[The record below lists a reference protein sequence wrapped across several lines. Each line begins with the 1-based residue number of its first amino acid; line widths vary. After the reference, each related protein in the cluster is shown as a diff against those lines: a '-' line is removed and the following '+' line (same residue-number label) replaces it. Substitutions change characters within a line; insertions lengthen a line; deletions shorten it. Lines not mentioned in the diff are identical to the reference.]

1 MEAQHFTAEDFSSK
15 LKDHYYC
22 QLTKNRVHS
31 SWYPGRLR
39 KQRKWEELEEKKNI
53 ISRGRMIAL
62 SFWLVTS

>member
-39 KQRKWEELEEKKNI
+39 KQRKWEELEEKK
-53 ISRGRMIAL
+53 ISFL
-62 SFWLVTS
+62 EEE